1 MKKSSVI
8 VDAAVAF
15 IKAMSVLD
23 SRRPLGVQLFVCE
36 LNDKSPFQTIL
47 AYVRHCFLPYSKS
60 LLSSEEK
67 KEDSTCSYCAVVL
80 IEVGCTVVCT
90 YADSE
95 CTSSCLFTEAIRTVN
110 SKLNDLH
117 LELLKSQESV
127 ELPNVTLEIDPRVVA
142 LHEKVMSPFR
152 SRASQ
157 LPLVRLLFANAIV
170 GLHRSATQILP

>member
-1 MKKSSVI
+1 VKKSSVI

-67 KEDSTCSYCAVVL
+67 KEDSTCSLRAVVL
-80 IEVGCTVVCT
+80 IVGVAYTVVCT

-142 LHEKVMSPFR
+142 LYEKVMP
-152 SRASQ
+152 RAS
-157 LPLVRLLFANAIV
+157 
-170 GLHRSATQILP
+170 